1 MSIQELGVM
10 RIHAF
15 FFSLLTPRSQLLEKM
30 EQMEIETKAQHQ
42 DEQPGLEYKMD
53 PQPIY
58 IRDNYQGA
66 DKLQGKIAVIT
77 GGDSG
82 IGRAVAIHFA
92 REGADLAL
100 FYHPREEQDA
110 QKTKSLVEAEGR
122 QCLLV
127 PGDLKRLP
135 YIQEAVDKVVD
146 TYSRVNILV
155 NNAANH
161 VEQKE
166 FTGISDQQMRET
178 FELNILAMFRLTK
191 AFLPY
196 MAAEDC
202 IINTTSVVSYRGS
215 QALIDYASTKGAVTS
230 FTRSLSQNL
239 VEKNIRVNAVAP
251 GPIWTPLIVATKTLE
266 EVENFGKDVPM
277 ERAGQPAELAPAYVF
292 LASEDASYF
301 TGQVIHVNGGEVV
314 NS

>member
-1 MSIQELGVM
+1 
-10 RIHAF
+10 
-15 FFSLLTPRSQLLEKM
+15 M
-30 EQMEIETKAQHQ
+30 EQMEIEPKAQRQ
-42 DEQPGLEYKMD
+42 YEQPGLEYKMD
-53 PQPIY
+53 PQPVY

-66 DKLQGKIAVIT
+66 DKLDGKIAVIT

-92 REGADLAL
+92 REGADLAII
-100 FYHPREEQDA
+100 YHPREEIDA

-122 QCLLV
+122 RCLLIA
-127 PGDLKRLP
+127 GDLKQVNF
-135 YIQEAVDKVVD
+135 IEEAVDTIIT
-146 TYSRVNILV
+146 TYERVNILV

-166 FTGISDQQMRET
+166 FSGISDQQMRET

-191 AFLPY
+191 RLLPH
-196 MAAEDC
+196 MNANDC

-215 QALIDYASTKGAVTS
+215 KALIDYASTKGAVTA

-239 VEKNIRVNAVAP
+239 IERHIRVNAVAP

-266 EVENFGKDVPM
+266 EVGKFGTETPM
-277 ERAGQPAELAPAYVF
+277 ERPGQPAELAPAYVF

-301 TGQVIHVNGGEVV
+301 TGQVIHVNGGELI

>member
-1 MSIQELGVM
+1 MTIM
-10 RIHAF
+10 D
-15 FFSLLTPRSQLLEKM
+15 
-30 EQMEIETKAQHQ
+30 QMEIETKPQHQ
-42 DEQPGLEYKMD
+42 NAQPGLEYEMD

-58 IRDNYQGA
+58 IRDDYQGA
-66 DKLQGKIAVIT
+66 DKLKDKIAVIT

-92 REGADLAL
+92 REGANLAVL
-100 FYHPREEQDA
+100 YHPREEQDA
-110 QKTKSLVEAEGR
+110 QKTKALIEAEGR
-122 QCLLV
+122 SCLLI
-127 PGDLKRLP
+127 PGDLKQLSF
-135 YIQEAVDKVVD
+135 IQQAVDTIID
-146 TYSRVNILV
+146 TYKHINILV

-166 FTGISDQQMRET
+166 FVDISDQQMRET

-191 AFLPY
+191 ALLPY
-196 MAAEDC
+196 MAENDC

-215 QALIDYASTKGAVTS
+215 EALIDYASTKGAVTA

-239 VEKNIRVNAVAP
+239 IERKIRVNAVAP
-251 GPIWTPLIVATKTLE
+251 GPIWTPLIVATKTLK
-266 EVENFGKDVPM
+266 EVEEFGKDVPM
-277 ERAGQPAELAPAYVF
+277 ERPGQPAELAPAYVF

-301 TGQVIHVNGGEVV
+301 AGQVIHVNGGEVV

>member
-1 MSIQELGVM
+1 
-10 RIHAF
+10 
-15 FFSLLTPRSQLLEKM
+15 
-30 EQMEIETKAQHQ
+30 MEIETKPQHQ
-42 DEQPGLEYKMD
+42 DAQPGLEYEMD

-66 DKLQGKIAVIT
+66 DKLIDKVALIT

-92 REGADLAL
+92 REGADLAIV
-100 FYHPREEQDA
+100 YHPREEQDA
-110 QKTKSLVEAEGR
+110 QKTKELVEAEGR
-122 QCLLV
+122 RCLLLA
-127 PGDLKRLP
+127 GDLKQLSFIR
-135 YIQEAVDKVVD
+135 EVVGKVIS
-146 TYSRVNILV
+146 TYSRINILV

-161 VEQKE
+161 IEQQE
-166 FTGISDQQMRET
+166 FTDISDQQMRET

-191 AFLPY
+191 NVLPHMGAY
-196 MAAEDC
+196 DC

-215 QALIDYASTKGAVTS
+215 KALIDYASTKGAVTA

-239 VEKNIRVNAVAP
+239 VDRHIRVNAVAP
-251 GPIWTPLIVATKTLE
+251 GPIWTPLIVATKTPE
-266 EVENFGKDVPM
+266 EVEKFGSETPM
-277 ERAGQPAELAPAYVF
+277 ERPGQPAELAPAYVF

-301 TGQVIHVNGGEVV
+301 SGQVIHVNGGEVI

>member
-1 MSIQELGVM
+1 
-10 RIHAF
+10 
-15 FFSLLTPRSQLLEKM
+15 M
-30 EQMEIETKAQHQ
+30 EQMKIDAKPQHQ
-42 DEQPGLEYKMD
+42 NEQPGLEYKMD

-58 IRDNYQGA
+58 IRDDYQGA
-66 DKLQGKIAVIT
+66 DKLKDKVAVIT

-100 FYHPREEQDA
+100 LYHPREEKDA
-110 QKTKSLVEAEGR
+110 QKTKALVVAEGR
-122 QCLLV
+122 RCLLV
-127 PGDLKRLP
+127 PGDLKQMA
-135 YIQEAVDKVVD
+135 YIEEAIRTITD
-146 TYSRVNILV
+146 TYTHINVLV

-166 FTGISDQQMRET
+166 FTDISDQQMRET

-191 AFLPY
+191 QVLPY
-196 MAAEDC
+196 MGAQDC

-215 QALIDYASTKGAVTS
+215 ESLIDYASTKGAVTA

-239 VEKNIRVNAVAP
+239 VERDIRVNAVAP
-251 GPIWTPLIVATKTLE
+251 GPIWTPLIVATKTPE
-266 EVENFGKDVPM
+266 EVANFGKDTPM
-277 ERAGQPAELAPAYVF
+277 ERPGQPAELAPAYVF

-301 TGQVIHVNGGEVV
+301 TGQVIHVNGGEII

>member
-1 MSIQELGVM
+1 MD
-10 RIHAF
+10 
-15 FFSLLTPRSQLLEKM
+15 
-30 EQMEIETKAQHQ
+30 QMEIETKPQHQ
-42 DEQPGLEYKMD
+42 DAQPGLEHEMD

-58 IRDNYQGA
+58 IRDTYQGA
-66 DKLQGKIAVIT
+66 DKLKDKIAVIT

-82 IGRAVAIHFA
+82 IGRAVSVHFA
-92 REGADLAL
+92 REGADLAII
-100 FYHPREEQDA
+100 YHPREEEDA

-122 QCLLV
+122 LCLLL
-127 PGDLKRLP
+127 PGDLKSISFIR
-135 YIQEAVDKVVD
+135 EAVGKIIS
-146 TYSRVNILV
+146 TYHHVNILV

-166 FTGISDQQMRET
+166 FTDMPDEQMRQT

-191 AFLPY
+191 NLLPHMQAY
-196 MAAEDC
+196 DC

-215 QALIDYASTKGAVTS
+215 KALIDYASTKGAVTA

-239 VEKNIRVNAVAP
+239 VDRHIRVNAVAP
-251 GPIWTPLIVATKTLE
+251 GPIWTPLIVATKTPE
-266 EVENFGKDVPM
+266 EVEKFGSDVPM
-277 ERAGQPAELAPAYVF
+277 KRPGQPAELAPAYVF

>member
-1 MSIQELGVM
+1 
-10 RIHAF
+10 
-15 FFSLLTPRSQLLEKM
+15 
-30 EQMEIETKAQHQ
+30 MEIKTKPQHQ
-42 DEQPGLEYKMD
+42 DAQPGLEHEMD

-66 DKLQGKIAVIT
+66 GKLLDKVALIT

-100 FYHPREEQDA
+100 VYHPREEQDA
-110 QKTKSLVEAEGR
+110 QKTKSLIEAEGR
-122 QCLLV
+122 RCLLL
-127 PGDLKRLP
+127 PGDLKQISFIR
-135 YIQEAVDKVVD
+135 EVVGKVIS
-146 TYSRVNILV
+146 TYHRINILV

-166 FTGISDQQMRET
+166 FTDISDQQMRET

-191 AFLPY
+191 NVLPHMGAY
-196 MAAEDC
+196 DC

-215 QALIDYASTKGAVTS
+215 ESLIDYASTKGAVTS

-239 VEKNIRVNAVAP
+239 VDRNIRVNGVAP
-251 GPIWTPLIVATKTLE
+251 GPIWTPLIVATKTPE
-266 EVENFGKDVPM
+266 EVEKFGKDTPM
-277 ERAGQPAELAPAYVF
+277 ERPGQPAELAPAYVF

-301 TGQVIHVNGGEVV
+301 TGQVIHVNGGEVI

>member
-1 MSIQELGVM
+1 M
-10 RIHAF
+10 
-15 FFSLLTPRSQLLEKM
+15 T
-30 EQMEIETKAQHQ
+30 QMEIETKAQHQ

-66 DKLQGKIAVIT
+66 DKLRGKIAVIT

-110 QKTKSLVEAEGR
+110 QKTKSLVEAEGQ
-122 QCLLV
+122 QCLLI
-127 PGDLKRLP
+127 PGDLKQLP
-135 YIQEAVDKVVD
+135 FIQEAVDKVID
-146 TYSRVNILV
+146 TYGRVNILV

-191 AFLPY
+191 AFLPH
-196 MAAEDC
+196 MAAQDC

-215 QALIDYASTKGAVTS
+215 QALIDYASTKGAVTA

-266 EVENFGKDVPM
+266 EVENFGKEVPM
-277 ERAGQPAELAPAYVF
+277 ERPGQPAELAPAYVF

>member
-1 MSIQELGVM
+1 
-10 RIHAF
+10 
-15 FFSLLTPRSQLLEKM
+15 M
-30 EQMEIETKAQHQ
+30 EQMEINAKPQHQ
-42 DEQPGLEYKMD
+42 DAQPGLEHEMD

-58 IRDNYQGA
+58 IRDNYEGA
-66 DKLQGKIAVIT
+66 DKLRDKIAVIT

-82 IGRAVAIHFA
+82 IGRAIAVHYA

-100 FYHPREEQDA
+100 IYHPREEQDA

-122 QCLLV
+122 RCLLLA
-127 PGDLKRLP
+127 GDLKSLSFIRESVGK
-135 YIQEAVDKVVD
+135 IIS
-146 TYSRVNILV
+146 TYHHINILV

-161 VEQKE
+161 VEQHE
-166 FTGISDQQMRET
+166 FTDISDEQMRQT

-191 AFLPY
+191 NVLPY
-196 MAAEDC
+196 MGSYDC

-215 QALIDYASTKGAVTS
+215 KALIDYAATKGAVTA

-239 VEKNIRVNAVAP
+239 VDRGIRVNAVAP
-251 GPIWTPLIVATKTLE
+251 GPIWTPLIVATKSPETVAE
-266 EVENFGKDVPM
+266 FGKDTPM
-277 ERAGQPAELAPAYVF
+277 ERPGQPAELAPAYVF

-301 TGQVIHVNGGEVV
+301 TGQVIHVNGGEVI

>member
-1 MSIQELGVM
+1 MD
-10 RIHAF
+10 
-15 FFSLLTPRSQLLEKM
+15 
-30 EQMEIETKAQHQ
+30 QMELETKPQHQ
-42 DEQPGLEYKMD
+42 NAQPGLEYEMD

-66 DKLQGKIAVIT
+66 DKLKDKIAVIT

-82 IGRAVAIHFA
+82 IGRAVSVHFA
-92 REGADLAL
+92 REGADLAII
-100 FYHPREEQDA
+100 YHPREEEDA
-110 QKTKSLVEAEGR
+110 QKTKSLVEVEGR
-122 QCLLV
+122 RCLLI
-127 PGDLKRLP
+127 PGDLKSISFIR
-135 YIQEAVDKVVD
+135 EAVGKIIS
-146 TYSRVNILV
+146 TYNHVNVLV

-166 FTGISDQQMRET
+166 FTDMPDEQMRQT

-191 AFLPY
+191 NLLPHMQAY
-196 MAAEDC
+196 DC

-215 QALIDYASTKGAVTS
+215 KALIDYASTKGAVTA

-239 VEKNIRVNAVAP
+239 VDRQIRVNAVAP
-251 GPIWTPLIVATKTLE
+251 GPIWTPLIVATKTPE
-266 EVENFGKDVPM
+266 EVEKFGSDVPM
-277 ERAGQPAELAPAYVF
+277 KRPGQPAELAPAYVF